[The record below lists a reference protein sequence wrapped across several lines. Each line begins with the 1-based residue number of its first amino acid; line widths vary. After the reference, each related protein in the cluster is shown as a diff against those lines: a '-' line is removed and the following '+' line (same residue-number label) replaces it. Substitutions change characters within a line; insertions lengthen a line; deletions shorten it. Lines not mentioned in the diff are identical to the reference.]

1 MHFQGSI
8 TRKPYNVRGPNF
20 VHIIIRVVNV
30 LTKFHGNLR
39 GRLEGL
45 HIIITVRGGQLPKV
59 LILHDHEEPR
69 LGSLQ
74 ILPSS
79 MRVSPGDNFFGGNLH
94 VNLV

>member
-39 GRLEGL
+39 GIFSHAPRAGRVLASFPGRLCEMAWAPL
-45 HIIITVRGGQLPKV
+45 LTHA
-59 LILHDHEEPR
+59 R
-69 LGSLQ
+69 LF
-74 ILPSS
+74 P
-79 MRVSPGDNFFGGNLH
+79 
-94 VNLV
+94 